1 MKDLTKN
8 NLVNSLEE
16 YLTTVEVP
24 YRDKEEIKTK
34 FERIRQNIL
43 VLLKNIENKIIDND
57 SLKNQL
63 REQGDL
69 LIQPFRIF
77 VAGEFSKG
85 KSYLI
90 NVLCGNETVRET
102 NIGPQDN
109 KITVLAYGDSRD
121 NTSSRYV
128 DVKHYPFEF
137 LKVCNLVDSPGVNAV
152 LRPEHTKITRENIS
166 SANIVLFIT
175 SSERTIS
182 NEEIDLIKFI
192 WENNKSEIVFVINK
206 NDIFEDSL
214 INFVDTEGMQTV
226 TRFLEQTLVKETNI
240 RDPLLFSV
248 STRRAMWALIN
259 NNQDVWEKS
268 GMQDLIN
275 FIGGT
280 IKSGDAAV
288 LKLNSPLNF
297 LNGKHLNNQP
307 ILQNLTEEHQKNSL
321 NLEKSKAVIDQ
332 VNNDINHQLV
342 EIHEAIDSFDIAEIE
357 RTFESALD
365 LFIEK
370 FMAPENLNSFK
381 RMTKQDQ
388 EKYVQRELSDAF
400 KDWEK
405 GVDQKKLL
413 YIDQILKKFEYCWNL
428 CKNTLRQEQSGL
440 LSGLIDDR
448 ERREGQTLEESFNF
462 EKQNIELVRRFSL
475 LKDEIKSGN
484 QKALENQVLNTHNT
498 IEKNASI
505 WMAISAT
512 SLVGAITGV
521 IVDLFVSGGIIS
533 VLSILG
539 GAGGAF
545 GAFALRDQR
554 AKKIKE
560 KMQSGIDKTFEAFRT
575 SFKEKIRD
583 VFHEEANAFET
594 RCKKVFVTRLIQ
606 IIDEKMVITQAEY
619 GEIKELSN
627 SYGNLKNEITEL
639 SRMIKDNI

>member
-1 MKDLTKN
+1 
-8 NLVNSLEE
+8 
-16 YLTTVEVP
+16 
-24 YRDKEEIKTK
+24 
-34 FERIRQNIL
+34 
-43 VLLKNIENKIIDND
+43 
-57 SLKNQL
+57 
-63 REQGDL
+63 
-69 LIQPFRIF
+69 
-77 VAGEFSKG
+77 
-85 KSYLI
+85 
-90 NVLCGNETVRET
+90 
-102 NIGPQDN
+102 
-109 KITVLAYGDSRD
+109 
-121 NTSSRYV
+121 
-128 DVKHYPFEF
+128 
-137 LKVCNLVDSPGVNAV
+137 
-152 LRPEHTKITRENIS
+152 
-166 SANIVLFIT
+166 
-175 SSERTIS
+175 
-182 NEEIDLIKFI
+182 
-192 WENNKSEIVFVINK
+192 
-206 NDIFEDSL
+206 
-214 INFVDTEGMQTV
+214 
-226 TRFLEQTLVKETNI
+226 
-240 RDPLLFSV
+240 
-248 STRRAMWALIN
+248 
-259 NNQDVWEKS
+259 
-268 GMQDLIN
+268 
-275 FIGGT
+275 
-280 IKSGDAAV
+280 
-288 LKLNSPLNF
+288 
-297 LNGKHLNNQP
+297 
-307 ILQNLTEEHQKNSL
+307 
-321 NLEKSKAVIDQ
+321 
-332 VNNDINHQLV
+332 
-342 EIHEAIDSFDIAEIE
+342 
-357 RTFESALD
+357 
-365 LFIEK
+365 
-370 FMAPENLNSFK
+370 MAPENLNSFK

-413 YIDQILKKFEYCWNL
+413 YIDQILKKFEYCWNF

-639 SRMIKDNI
+639 SRMIKDSI